1 MYRLGSTAK
10 ASSKGVKNS
19 WNLTFD
25 MSGGTKARSGLR
37 NVRSMEGLE
46 ASFEGGTD
54 KLQLMNARVD
64 HLLDEALALKPDDRS
79 ALVVALL
86 DSLDGEDEATVT
98 KAWADE
104 IRRRKDERRSGAA
117 SAVPWAEARARLT
130 AL

>member
-1 MYRLGSTAK
+1 
-10 ASSKGVKNS
+10 
-19 WNLTFD
+19 
-25 MSGGTKARSGLR
+25 
-37 NVRSMEGLE
+37 MEGLE
-46 ASFEGGTD
+46 ASFEDGTD
-54 KLQLMNARVD
+54 KLRPMNARVD
-64 HLLDEALALKPDDRS
+64 HLLDEALALEPDERS

-104 IRRRKDERRSGAA
+104 IRRRKDELRSGAA